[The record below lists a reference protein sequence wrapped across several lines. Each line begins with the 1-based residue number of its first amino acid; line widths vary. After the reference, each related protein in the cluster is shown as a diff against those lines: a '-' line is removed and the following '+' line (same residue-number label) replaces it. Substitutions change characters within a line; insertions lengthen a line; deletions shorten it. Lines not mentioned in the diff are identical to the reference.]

1 MFDTGVSQGCERAK
15 GFGRM
20 RQEVAKKGRD
30 IPAFF
35 VSAALVLSREQDA
48 ESIVD
53 RLPND
58 IF

>member
-15 GFGRM
+15 GFGRL
-20 RQEVAKKGRD
+20 RQEVANQGRD

-35 VSAALVLSREQDA
+35 VGAALVLWTEQDA

-53 RLPND
+53 RLPNG